1 MNQEKKFRGFLHA
14 GRNVG
19 LGVAAVILVLL
30 LGLNATYTIGEQEQA
45 VVTTFGSAQAV
56 TTPGLHFKIP
66 FIQSVHKVN
75 TTIQGFS
82 MGYDSMDSFIEDD
95 SFMITADYNFVNV
108 DFYVEYRVSDP
119 VKALYASEE
128 PVAILKNI
136 SQSSIRTVIG
146 NYDVDS
152 VLTTGKNEIQAKI
165 KEMILTKLE
174 KQDIGIQ
181 LVNIAL
187 QDSEPPTQ
195 EVMSAFKDVE
205 NAKQNMDTV
214 LNNAQ
219 QYQSEQELAASAQA
233 NQILQQAES
242 QKTRRINEAKG
253 EVAIFNA
260 TYAEYIKNPN
270 VTRQRMFFETM
281 EDVLPGLK
289 VIIDGTSQADT
300 LIIDDVNGGNI
311 SEKAAGSIANQ
322 KTEE

>member
-1 MNQEKKFRGFLHA
+1 MEQEKKLRGFLNA
-14 GRNVG
+14 GRNIG
-19 LGVAAVILVLL
+19 LGVAAIILVLI
-30 LGLNATYTIGEQEQA
+30 LGLNASYTIGEQEQA

-82 MGYDSMDSFIEDD
+82 MGYESVDEFVEED

-128 PVAILKNI
+128 PIAILKNI

-165 KEMILTKLE
+165 KEMIMAKLE
-174 KQDIGIQ
+174 IQDIGIQ

-195 EVMSAFKDVE
+195 EVMAAFKDVE

-219 QYQSEQELAASAQA
+219 QYQSEQQLAASAQA

-260 TYAEYIKNPN
+260 TYAEYIKNPT

-281 EDVLPGLK
+281 EDVLPNLK
-289 VIIDGTSQADT
+289 VIIDGTNKADT
-300 LIIDDVNGGNI
+300 LIIDDVSG
-311 SEKAAGSIANQ
+311 KLDDKVTGSIANQ
-322 KTEE
+322 GTEE

>member
-1 MNQEKKFRGFLHA
+1 MEQEKKMRGVLHA
-14 GRNVG
+14 GKRIS
-19 LGVAAVILVLL
+19 GVVLAVIVVLIL
-30 LGLNATYTIGEQEQA
+30 TMNASYTIGEQEQA

-66 FIQSVHKVN
+66 FIQNVHKVN

-82 MGYDSMDSFIEDD
+82 MGYDSYSEFVEDD

-119 VKALYASEE
+119 VKALYASDE

-165 KEMILTKLE
+165 KEMILKKLE
-174 KQDIGIQ
+174 AHDIGIQ

-219 QYQSEQELAASAQA
+219 QYQSEQVLAASARA
-233 NQILQQAES
+233 NQILQEAES
-242 QKTRRINEAKG
+242 QKTGRINEAKG

-260 TYAEYIKNPN
+260 VYAEYIKNPT

-289 VIIDGTSQADT
+289 VIIDGTNQADT
-300 LIIDDVNGGNI
+300 LIIDNI
-311 SEKAAGSIANQ
+311 SEGSLGDKVTGSIANQ
-322 KTEE
+322 GTEE